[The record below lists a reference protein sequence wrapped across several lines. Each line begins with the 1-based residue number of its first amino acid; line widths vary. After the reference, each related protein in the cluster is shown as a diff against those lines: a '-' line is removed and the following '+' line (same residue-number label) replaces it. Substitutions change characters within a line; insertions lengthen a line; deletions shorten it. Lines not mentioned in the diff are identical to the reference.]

1 MKLIRKIFLTPPRMP
16 ASLPFEKKC
25 LRPDDVFRGCT
36 YSTWTQKWSRW
47 FMSGFPAYNPP
58 DDMLFLRGSIEA
70 NYGSGDLIENI
81 YEYNYQKRTGINP
94 SLDKDI
100 QRSSE
105 KRRIYNRV
113 GLKDGSKL
121 GEIIPLRTAI
131 FCPILTS
138 LYWQS
143 NEYEGRVLETGEDLR
158 NAAKKDTD
166 ESKEI
171 WARIRKLEKKE
182 RLMADEKKAPLTIS
196 EVRGGGLSDWGP
208 LVSDLT
214 PYRFESDIFD
224 LTISDKNPYLEMW
237 QMTPGTYKVCS

>member
-100 QRSSE
+100 QRC
-105 KRRIYNRV
+105 
-113 GLKDGSKL
+113 LL
-121 GEIIPLRTAI
+121 
-131 FCPILTS
+131 
-138 LYWQS
+138 
-143 NEYEGRVLETGEDLR
+143 
-158 NAAKKDTD
+158 
-166 ESKEI
+166 
-171 WARIRKLEKKE
+171 
-182 RLMADEKKAPLTIS
+182 KKAYLQSCRFKGWVKI
-196 EVRGGGLSDWGP
+196 RGNNS
-208 LVSDLT
+208 SKN
-214 PYRFESDIFD
+214 SDILSYPNVFV
-224 LTISDKNPYLEMW
+224 LAVE
-237 QMTPGTYKVCS
+237 